1 MNHAKIS
8 QSKMQNIEAGIFCDS
23 EALNVLTAATS
34 NYQFEKH
41 AQIHR
46 KMRKRERERDGH
58 NSFSIRCMKKEIDND
73 GSSAKSSLNAISKDS
88 FTKPS

>member
-46 KMRKRERERDGH
+46 KMRK
-58 NSFSIRCMKKEIDND
+58 KE
-73 GSSAKSSLNAISKDS
+73 KQ
-88 FTKPS
+88 

>member
-41 AQIHR
+41 AQIHINTE
-46 KMRKRERERDGH
+46 KERERETHTHTESERPSLS
-58 NSFSIRCMKKEIDND
+58 NPKASDNNE
-73 GSSAKSSLNAISKDS
+73 SQIK
-88 FTKPS
+88 